1 MPSEVCYNSIG
12 GIEMN
17 VIRQLR
23 KKVGISQKELS
34 IQLKLSQQS
43 ISRIENMDSLDTV
56 PGYLL
61 LRFADFFNV
70 TIDKLIGKDEL
81 DLSEEQEDEMWQ
93 IYRQLD
99 SVNSWSLGNRKLYR
113 KKK

>member
-43 ISRIENMDSLDTV
+43 ISRIENMDSLD
-56 PGYLL
+56 
-61 LRFADFFNV
+61 
-70 TIDKLIGKDEL
+70 
-81 DLSEEQEDEMWQ
+81 
-93 IYRQLD
+93 
-99 SVNSWSLGNRKLYR
+99 SVNRETLLVMGRRLFDTQESDTKISGR
-113 KKK
+113 